1 MEQDASQSV
10 KFGEGRATRRARSA
24 SLSGEAKSGGKVNE
38 FAVYFHRHLFDTPEN
53 RVITSGLT
61 FGLRLTQAFGS
72 SNPSKTSFNL
82 ANIVNGL
89 CDKPQGNRSGK
100 LQQDL

>member
-1 MEQDASQSV
+1 MMEQDASLSV
-10 KFGEGRATRRARSA
+10 KFREGRATRLARPA
-24 SLSGEAKSGGKVNE
+24 SLSGEGESGGKVHE
-38 FAVYFHRHLFDTPEN
+38 FDVSFHRDLFDTPEN

-89 CDKPQGNRSGK
+89 CDKPQGN
-100 LQQDL
+100 